1 MTAVPLAWA
10 WPTDESGVL
19 CVALTVDLCACN
31 LGMDGWMDGSAGL
44 RTASLGIS
52 LGIRPRPA
60 VAQGTDA
67 ERSGWGRMM
76 DGGVGW
82 LSSGTTVN
90 PTFTTGVC
98 DCYFAAFACT
108 QLSGFG
114 SVFFF
119 LLFFFPFLAVGR
131 GRSWVRCRGCGFGV
145 QVRWGVV
152 AWMGVIAR
160 RAKQGATDRIN

>member
-119 LLFFFPFLAVGR
+119 FVFSSLFWRSVEGGLGCVAVGAGSAYRSDGGWWR
-131 GRSWVRCRGCGFGV
+131 G
-145 QVRWGVV
+145 WG
-152 AWMGVIAR
+152 
-160 RAKQGATDRIN
+160 

>member
-44 RTASLGIS
+44 RTNLNIS
-52 LGIRPRPA
+52 LGILLRPVVR
-60 VAQGTDA
+60 QGMDD
-67 ERSGWGRMM
+67 EKSRWGRIM
-76 DGGVGW
+76 DGAVGW
-82 LSSGTTVN
+82 LSSETTVN

-131 GRSWVRCRGCGFGV
+131 GWSGVRCRGCGCGV
-145 QVRWGVV
+145 QGRWGVV